1 MGGTD
6 QRPLAIAPAAFA
18 IATREGPQNVDS
30 RRRSDG
36 SNAQLPDIR
45 ERPGE
50 RVKSTVSGRS
60 RNGPGDMSDGGE
72 SEGAGGID
80 DACRQQD
87 RDRRSSYQAATA
99 MQKSIYFAGR
109 PGVLVLDTGLGVV
122 SLPCNKCSPL
132 PARGSRPKFP
142 MERA

>member
-72 SEGAGGID
+72 PEGAG
-80 DACRQQD
+80 RF
-87 RDRRSSYQAATA
+87 SYQAATA

-132 PARGSRPKFP
+132 PARGSRPMFP

>member
-72 SEGAGGID
+72 PEGAGSID
-80 DACRQQD
+80 DACRRQD
-87 RDRRSSYQAATA
+87 RYGRAQAVFVSGRHRHAEIHILRRQA
-99 MQKSIYFAGR
+99 R
-109 PGVLVLDTGLGVV
+109 CPGPGHR
-122 SLPCNKCSPL
+122 
-132 PARGSRPKFP
+132 ARRCQPP
-142 MERA
+142 VQ